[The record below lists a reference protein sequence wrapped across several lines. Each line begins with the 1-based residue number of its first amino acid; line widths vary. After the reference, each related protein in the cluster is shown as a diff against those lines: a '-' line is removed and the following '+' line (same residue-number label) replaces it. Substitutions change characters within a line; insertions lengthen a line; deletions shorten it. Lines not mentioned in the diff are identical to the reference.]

1 MAAPW
6 QSGNV
11 SWYYGLVGCA
21 QLEWLVL
28 AIGGIWSRFDGNGLF
43 GLPRRG
49 QHVRVCMYEYGKKRR
64 DINNHLCAKAG
75 GNICVFQ
82 VLDELVVWLLMVGEM
97 M

>member
-11 SWYYGLVGCA
+11 AWYYGSVGCA

-49 QHVRVCMYEYGKKRR
+49 QHVRACMFKDGRGREEERKIKNQLCLKPRVYVCSKYECKWHR
-64 DINNHLCAKAG
+64 
-75 GNICVFQ
+75 Q
-82 VLDELVVWLLMVGEM
+82 VR
-97 M
+97 

>member
-11 SWYYGLVGCA
+11 SGHYGAVGCA

-49 QHVRVCMYEYGKKRR
+49 HCLCVYVQRRGREKGKAM
-64 DINNHLCAKAG
+64 NNESCVNARG
-75 GNICVFQ
+75 GICVFQ
-82 VLDELVVWLLMVGEM
+82 VSV
-97 M
+97 